1 MQKKYPI
8 SGIILAGGKNS
19 RVNGM
24 NKALLKVGTRTIFER
39 TYAIMNTFFD
49 DLIVV
54 TRTPE
59 KYVRWDI
66 TIVPDV
72 YQAHCSLNGIYSGLL
87 YAINQQA
94 FVCACDTPFISKELI
109 AYMCDAYEDSWDAY
123 YPQTENG
130 NEPLFAIY
138 SKRCLN
144 CFKNHLQLKKYKITR
159 CIKSLK
165 TKTIHESTLRIK
177 DPNLLSFYNVNT
189 EDDLADAN
197 LKLEEMKNETY
208 NYCQK

>member
-19 RVNGM
+19 RVNGA
-24 NKALLKVGTRTIFER
+24 NKSLFKVGAQTIFER
-39 TYAIMNTFFD
+39 TYAIMRTFFD

-54 TRTPE
+54 TRTP
-59 KYVRWDI
+59 KNYLQWDI

-87 YAINQQA
+87 YAINPQA
-94 FVCACDTPFISKELI
+94 FVVACDTPFISKELI
-109 AYMCDAYEDSWDAY
+109 AYMCDSYNDSSDVY
-123 YPQTENG
+123 YPQTEKG
-130 NEPLFAIY
+130 YEPLFAIY

-144 CFKNHLQLKKYKITR
+144 CFKNHLQLNKYKITR

-165 TKTIHESTLRIK
+165 IKTIPESTLRTK
-177 DPNLLSFYNVNT
+177 DANLLSFYNVNT
-189 EDDLADAN
+189 EAELAYAN
-197 LKLEEMKNETY
+197 RKLEETRNET
-208 NYCQK
+208 